1 MINMQQTP
9 KSNTYAI
16 IIIGILFF
24 VFGFVTWLNGTLIP
38 FLKLACQLENDTQ
51 AFFVTTAFY
60 MAYFFLA
67 LPSSLVLRKTGYKN
81 GMALGLFIMA
91 IGSVIFIPA
100 ANTRS
105 FPLFLTGLFVQ
116 GTGLALLQTASNPY
130 ISILGPIE
138 SAAKRISIMGI
149 CNKTAGIISPLIL
162 GALVLKNASSIEEKI
177 IAATDTTEKQMLLN
191 ELTKRVVTP
200 YIIITIVLVAV
211 AVMIKLSSLPE
222 IRSDETDE
230 VADTPHLKKTNAL
243 QFPHLMLG
251 VFCIFLYVG
260 AEVMAGDAIGTYG
273 RHMGMPLD
281 QTKYFTAFTL
291 GGMLVGYIIGIFTIP
306 KIISQQ
312 KALAIS
318 AVLGIIFCIGA
329 FVSNDYTAI
338 IFIALLGLANA
349 LMWPSIFPLAIDGLG
364 KFTKT
369 GAALLV
375 MGIVGGAIVP
385 LIYTSLRDK
394 VHLSNS
400 LSFLVC
406 MLPIYVYILY
416 YATKGFKVGKSPI
429 TVAQIA
435 T

>member
-1 MINMQQTP
+1 
-9 KSNTYAI
+9 
-16 IIIGILFF
+16 
-24 VFGFVTWLNGTLIP
+24 
-38 FLKLACQLENDTQ
+38 
-51 AFFVTTAFY
+51 
-60 MAYFFLA
+60 
-67 LPSSLVLRKTGYKN
+67 
-81 GMALGLFIMA
+81 MA
-91 IGSVIFIPA
+91 IGSIIFIPA
-100 ANTRS
+100 ANARS

-177 IAATDTTEKQMLLN
+177 VAATNAAEKEVLLN
-191 ELTKRVVTP
+191 ELAKRVVTP
-200 YIIITIVLVAV
+200 YIIITIVLIAV
-211 AVMIKLSSLPE
+211 AIMIKMSSLPE
-222 IRSDETDE
+222 IRSDKTSDATD
-230 VADTPHLKKTNAL
+230 APLLRKTNAL

-251 VFCIFLYVG
+251 VLCIFLYVG

-281 QTKYFTAFTL
+281 ETKYFTAFTL

-318 AVLGIIFCIGA
+318 AVLGVIFCIGA

-349 LMWPSIFPLAIDGLG
+349 LMWPAIFPLAIDRLG
-364 KFTKT
+364 RFTKT

-416 YATKGFKVGKSPI
+416 YATKGFKVGKTPV